1 MHSNVFTAN
10 KSSHFSKLPY
20 DASATY
26 LGSYK
31 QSFLNTWAT
40 VFGPN
45 QVPTGFL
52 EQQLKV
58 ESHLVSNLSTL
69 SPMRAIWWM
78 EY

>member
-20 DASATY
+20 DASAIY

-52 EQQLKV
+52 ENNSRLN
-58 ESHLVSNLSTL
+58 H
-69 SPMRAIWWM
+69 I
-78 EY
+78 

>member
-10 KSSHFSKLPY
+10 KSSHFSHFSKLPY

-52 EQQLKV
+52 ENNSSLNHV
-58 ESHLVSNLSTL
+58 
-69 SPMRAIWWM
+69 
-78 EY
+78 